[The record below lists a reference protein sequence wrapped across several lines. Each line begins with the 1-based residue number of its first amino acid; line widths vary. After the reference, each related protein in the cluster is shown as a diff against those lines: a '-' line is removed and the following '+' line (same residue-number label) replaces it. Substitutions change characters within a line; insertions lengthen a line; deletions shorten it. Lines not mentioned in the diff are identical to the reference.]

1 MTAKQ
6 YLSKIRVLNDKINR
20 LERQRADL
28 RALMY
33 GTGSP
38 ANMSERV
45 QTSGGT
51 DDKWLRLIAR
61 IEEKER
67 GRVAMIDELID
78 MKESVIIQIERLTVP
93 NVTQERNYK
102 AILYAHYI
110 EGVSLEQIA
119 ADMHYSYKWVCK
131 LHGYALLEFD
141 RQILKATGSD

>member
-6 YLSKIRVLNDKINR
+6 YLSKIRLLNDKINR

-28 RALMY
+28 RSLMY

-51 DDKWLRLIAR
+51 DDKWLKLIAR
-61 IEEKER
+61 IDEKER
-67 GRVAMIDELID
+67 GIVAMIDELID
-78 MKESVIIQIERLTVP
+78 MKESVIIQIERLSIP
-93 NVTQERNYK
+93 NITQERNYK

-141 RQILKATGSD
+141 RQILKATRSD